1 MAERTAR
8 ADTLIDLRDE
18 PSPVPPRVHTGVVL
32 IARGELVLSITN
44 EERVRVDASCEPAL
58 AARLE
63 VGGHVEVLLD
73 GPAFERVAAVPG
85 TILHVGERMV
95 DAHGQACRVVSIEI
109 ALRAA
114 PCAGA

>member
-32 IARGELVLSITN
+32 IARCELVLSITN
-44 EERVRVDASCEPAL
+44 EERVRVDASCEPGL

-73 GPAFERVAAVPG
+73 GPAAVPG
-85 TILHVGERMV
+85 RILHVGERV
-95 DAHGQACRVVSIEI
+95 IDAHGQACRIVSIEI